1 MPLTTGTRLGPYEI
15 LSQLGA
21 GGMGEVYKARDS
33 RLSRDVALKILPS
46 EVAGDPSRRA
56 RFESEARSASA
67 LNHPGIVVVYDIGQS
82 GNSLYIVT
90 EVVDGATLR
99 DSRPETLRKQID
111 VAAQVA
117 EALAAA
123 HSKGI
128 THRDLKPDNVMVSR
142 DGRAKILDFGLAK
155 NAGPI
160 SQKDATQ
167 IAVNSEPGALMGTVG
182 YMSPEQARG
191 GTADARSDI
200 FSFGAVLYELL
211 SGNRAFTGDSAVEVL
226 SAILK
231 SDPPEL
237 PSTIPNG
244 LKQIVQRCM
253 EKEPEQRF
261 QSAKDLAFALRAS
274 VGDSSSGIGAP
285 VIPAIAARSGN
296 GWWKPIASALAG
308 FSLAAVLYSSRPS
321 EASAYKFKAFAMEAA
336 SERQPKWSPNG
347 QSIAYI
353 AHDANGVYQIFARS
367 LKSAAP
373 IQLTKGADQCS
384 NPIWSPKGD
393 KIYYVS
399 ARNLMAVGAAGGES
413 ELVLKGVTAAN
424 LSPDGVTWVTVAS
437 NKISLG
443 PIHDLKPY
451 KHEPLIIVG
460 APAFSPDQTRMAAIV
475 QAINGDGSPQLW
487 IAPQPSGTPRSI
499 NLSGIG
505 LETFGLNRSGF
516 SFCWSRDSKNVI
528 LSARQT
534 GDMGVNLFLLRL
546 ETLKFTP
553 LALPLMDAG
562 EPEISPDGKK
572 LAVVRGSANVDIYEV
587 RLDSKVSKPLL
598 ATSANEANPSWSP
611 DGNQFVYVTDANGNP
626 EIHIRNPSEAWS
638 RPVVVLEPGQDSF
651 GHPKFSPDGQRI
663 LYDSTGKEHQIMVS
677 NISGGPAVKIPGPTS
692 YHQHNGAW
700 SPDGNRIAY
709 STGAP
714 ANLLINVSLGGGGTV
729 LEMPSIATNVTNP
742 TQWSKDWILSTGT
755 DSLQLISHDGKSKR
769 DLPGRF
775 GVYGFSKD
783 ETKVYALR
791 RTGKERKIV
800 SIDVNTREERHVTDV
815 DLPANVTLNDFS
827 LHPDGKRFATTVRTP
842 HHDILLIENFSL
854 PSEHWWQRLNPFS
867 RN

>member
-1 MPLTTGTRLGPYEI
+1 MTLTPGTRLGPYEI

-46 EVAGDPSRRA
+46 GVAGDPSRRA

-67 LNHPGIVVVYDIGQS
+67 LNHPGIVAVYDIGQS
-82 GNSLYIVT
+82 DNSLYIVT

-111 VAAQVA
+111 VGAQVA

-123 HSKGI
+123 HAKGI
-128 THRDLKPDNVMVSR
+128 THRDLKPDNIMVAR

-160 SQKDATQ
+160 SQKDTTHM
-167 IAVNSEPGALMGTVG
+167 AVNSEPGALMGTVG

-211 SGNRAFTGDSAVEVL
+211 SGNRAFTGDSAVEIL
-226 SAILK
+226 SSILK

-237 PSTIPNG
+237 PSTVPNG
-244 LKQIVQRCM
+244 LKQIVHRCV

-274 VGDSSSGIGAP
+274 VGESSSGLGPAA
-285 VIPAIAARSGN
+285 IPPLVTPRVKV
-296 GWWKPIASALAG
+296 WWKWAAAGLAG
-308 FSLAAVLYSSRPS
+308 FSLAALMFSVSQP

-353 AHDANGVYQIFARS
+353 AHDENGVYQIFARS

-373 IQLTKGADQCS
+373 IQLTKGADQCF

-393 KIYYVS
+393 KIYYVA
-399 ARNLMAVGAAGGES
+399 ARSLMAVGAAGGES
-413 ELVLKGVTAAN
+413 ELVLKGVPAAN
-424 LSPDGVTWVTVAS
+424 LSPDGITWVTADR
-437 NKISLG
+437 NKISVG
-443 PIHDLKPY
+443 PINNLKTY
-451 KHEPLIIVG
+451 EQEPLIVSG
-460 APAFSPDQTRMAAIV
+460 APAFSPDQTKMAAIV
-475 QAINGDGSPQLW
+475 QSINGDGSPQLW
-487 IAPQPSGTPRSI
+487 IAPLPSGTARNI

-505 LETFGLNRSGF
+505 LESIGINRATF
-516 SFCWSRDSKNVI
+516 SFCWTRDSKGVI

-534 GDMGVNLFLLRL
+534 GDMGANLFLLNL
-546 ETLKFTP
+546 KTLKFKP
-553 LALPLMDAG
+553 LAFGLMDAG

-572 LAVVRGSANVDIYEV
+572 LAFVRGAVNDDIYEV
-587 RLDSKVSKPLL
+587 RLDSNVSKPLL

-611 DGNQFVYVTDANGNP
+611 DGSQFVYVTDVNGNP
-626 EIHIRNPSEAWS
+626 EIHIRNSSEAGS
-638 RPVVVLEPGQDSF
+638 RPIIELEDGQDTLML
-651 GHPKFSPDGQRI
+651 PKFSPDGQRV
-663 LYDSTGKEHQIMVS
+663 LYDSRGKEHTVMVS
-677 NISGGPAVKIPGPTS
+677 NISGGPAVRVPGPPS
-692 YHQHNGAW
+692 YHQHNGSW

-709 STGAP
+709 STGTP
-714 ANLLINVSLGGGGTV
+714 SNLLIIAPLSGASILELPGFAANVGSPV
-729 LEMPSIATNVTNP
+729 
-742 TQWSKDWILSTGT
+742 QWSKDWILGMGAN
-755 DSLQLISHDGKSKR
+755 SLQLVSHDGKSTR
-769 DLPGRF
+769 DLGRRF
-775 GVYGFSKD
+775 QVYGFSKD
-783 ETKVYALR
+783 ETKIYGLS
-791 RTGKERKIV
+791 RTGNAREII
-800 SIDVNTREERHVTDV
+800 SIDVKTGEARHVVDV
-815 DLPANVTLNDFS
+815 DLPANVTLADFS

>member
-1 MPLTTGTRLGPYEI
+1 MPLTPGTRLGPYEI

-46 EVAGDPSRRA
+46 GVAGDPSRRA

-67 LNHPGIVVVYDIGQS
+67 LNHPGIVAVYDIGQS
-82 GNSLYIVT
+82 DNSLYIVT

-111 VAAQVA
+111 VGAQVA

-123 HSKGI
+123 HAKGI
-128 THRDLKPDNVMVSR
+128 THRDLKPDNIMVAR

-160 SQKDATQ
+160 SQKDTTHM
-167 IAVNSEPGALMGTVG
+167 AVNSEPGALMGTVG

-211 SGNRAFTGDSAVEVL
+211 SGNRAFTGDSAVEIL
-226 SAILK
+226 SSILK

-237 PSTIPNG
+237 PSTVPNG
-244 LKQIVQRCM
+244 LKQIVHRCV

-274 VGDSSSGIGAP
+274 VGESSSGLGPAAIPPLVAP
-285 VIPAIAARSGN
+285 RVKV
-296 GWWKPIASALAG
+296 WWKWAAAGLAG
-308 FSLAAVLYSSRPS
+308 FSLAALMFSVSQP

-353 AHDANGVYQIFARS
+353 AHDENGVYQIFARS

-373 IQLTKGADQCS
+373 IQLTKGADQCF

-393 KIYYVS
+393 KIYYVA
-399 ARNLMAVGAAGGES
+399 ARSLMAVGAAGGES
-413 ELVLKGVTAAN
+413 ELVLKGVPAAN
-424 LSPDGVTWVTVAS
+424 LSPDGITWVTADR
-437 NKISLG
+437 NKISVG
-443 PIHDLKPY
+443 PINNLKTY
-451 KHEPLIIVG
+451 EQEPLIVSG
-460 APAFSPDQTRMAAIV
+460 APAFSPDQTKMAAIV
-475 QAINGDGSPQLW
+475 QSINGDGSPQLW
-487 IAPQPSGTPRSI
+487 IAPLPSGTARNI

-505 LETFGLNRSGF
+505 LESIGINRATF
-516 SFCWSRDSKNVI
+516 SFCWTRDSNGVI

-534 GDMGVNLFLLRL
+534 GDIGANLFLLNL
-546 ETLKFTP
+546 KTLKFKP
-553 LALPLMDAG
+553 LAFGLMDAG

-572 LAVVRGSANVDIYEV
+572 LAFVRGAVNDDIYEV
-587 RLDSKVSKPLL
+587 RLDSNVSKPLL

-611 DGNQFVYVTDANGNP
+611 DGSQFVYVTDVNGNP
-626 EIHIRNPSEAWS
+626 EIHIRNPSEAGS
-638 RPVVVLEPGQDSF
+638 RPIIELEDGQDTLML
-651 GHPKFSPDGQRI
+651 PKLSPDGQRV
-663 LYDSTGKEHQIMVS
+663 LYDSRGKEHTVMVS
-677 NISGGPAVKIPGPTS
+677 NISGGPAVRVPGPPS
-692 YHQHNGAW
+692 YHQHNGSW

-709 STGAP
+709 STGTP
-714 ANLLINVSLGGGGTV
+714 SNLLIIAPLSGASILELPGFAANVGSPV
-729 LEMPSIATNVTNP
+729 
-742 TQWSKDWILSTGT
+742 QWSKDWILGMGAN
-755 DSLQLISHDGKSKR
+755 SLQLVSHEGKSTR
-769 DLPGRF
+769 DLGRRF
-775 GVYGFSKD
+775 QVYGFSKD
-783 ETKVYALR
+783 ETKIYGLS
-791 RTGKERKIV
+791 RTGNAREII
-800 SIDVNTREERHVTDV
+800 SIDVKTGEERHVVDV
-815 DLPANVTLNDFS
+815 DLPANVTLADFS

-854 PSEHWWQRLNPFS
+854 PSGHWWQRLNPFS